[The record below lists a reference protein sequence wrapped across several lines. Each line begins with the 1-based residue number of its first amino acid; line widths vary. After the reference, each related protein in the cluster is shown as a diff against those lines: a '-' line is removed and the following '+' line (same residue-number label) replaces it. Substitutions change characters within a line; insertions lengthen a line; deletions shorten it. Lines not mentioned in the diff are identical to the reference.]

1 MNFIKT
7 IFISITI
14 LSMTSLYYGM
24 CPCVKSECMC
34 SYLYPSGYDTVMVDY
49 ISLLNTSQYF
59 YHRCPDIYGI
69 WFPPPPKR
77 FSHRNF

>member
-7 IFISITI
+7 ILISITI
-14 LSMTSLYYGM
+14 MSMTSLYYGM
-24 CPCVKSECMC
+24 CPCIKSECLC

-59 YHRCPDIYGI
+59 YQNQTMIAECPFGLSCY
-69 WFPPPPKR
+69 
-77 FSHRNF
+77 S